1 MAHRSLRPLPLGW
14 LRLFDCPFGGLT
26 PGGRR
31 GAFLGEA
38 RLQRVHQIDDLGL
51 RRFLRLGGDLLAV
64 HLLLDGGEDAVPH
77 LIVILL
83 GVELVRGRLL
93 DQLLG
98 QRELGRLYG
107 HLRNRDVFRAP
118 DLVGV
123 VQLLHRQHT
132 VHRTDQHQ
140 VLLAPGGILAHGRA
154 PGFLERLGEERVGP
168 LAALVRIE
176 LIGPVEVDPVHLR
189 ERHELSDVDGFG
201 GLLVQGLE
209 LLWREEHVLALG
221 ELVALGHVVPLD
233 DLVVLGTDVLL
244 LEAGAALLVQ
254 QVEAPRGGRL
264 ARGKEGDGDRDEPEG
279 DGGGGDRA
287 GWHRTET
294 IGRFRRPRNRAAC
307 LPFTVHL
314 TSMPSPHP
322 DPLAPYRAKR
332 SLPRT
337 PEPAG
342 TVGPGPEGAGLLFV
356 VHKHAARQLHFDLR
370 LEMEGVLRSWAV
382 PKGPSYDPAD
392 KRLAVHVEDHPI
404 EYGDFEGLI
413 PEGNYGAGAVIV
425 WDRGQWVPHG
435 DPMEGL
441 EKGKLLF
448 ELRGFKLRGMWTL
461 VKLKKSE
468 RDWLLIKERDQYV
481 RSPGTDFP
489 EGSVLSGLTVEDL
502 KEGHSPAGA
511 VRRELT
517 RLRAPAR
524 PVKPETVELMLAET
538 ADRPFSRPGWVFE
551 LKLDGYRILAAKS
564 GPLVRLLSR
573 NGNDLAASFPE
584 VVRAVSALPF
594 ERVLLDGE
602 IVTPDDAGRPSF
614 QRLQGRARLR
624 RSLDVR
630 RAAIETPATFY
641 AFDLLGF

>member
-132 VHRTDQHQ
+132 VNRTDQHQ

-154 PGFLERLGEERVGP
+154 PGFLQRLGEELVGS
-168 LAALVRIE
+168 LAALVRTEI
-176 LIGPVEVDPVHLR
+176 IGPVEVDPVHLR

-307 LPFTVHL
+307 LPFTVYRSPYFNAL
-314 TSMPSPHP
+314 PPSESPSPLSGQALPPANAGARRHRRPRARGGGAPVRGPQARRTAAPLRPPARDGGRAAFVGRAQGAVVRPGRQAARGARRGSSDRVRRLRGAHP
-322 DPLAPYRAKR
+322 RGELRCRRRDRLGSRAVGAPRRSDGRPGEGQAAVRAARLQAARHVDPGEAQEERARLAPHQ
-332 SLPRT
+332 
-337 PEPAG
+337 G
-342 TVGPGPEGAGLLFV
+342 
-356 VHKHAARQLHFDLR
+356 
-370 LEMEGVLRSWAV
+370 
-382 PKGPSYDPAD
+382 
-392 KRLAVHVEDHPI
+392 
-404 EYGDFEGLI
+404 
-413 PEGNYGAGAVIV
+413 
-425 WDRGQWVPHG
+425 
-435 DPMEGL
+435 
-441 EKGKLLF
+441 
-448 ELRGFKLRGMWTL
+448 
-461 VKLKKSE
+461 
-468 RDWLLIKERDQYV
+468 
-481 RSPGTDFP
+481 
-489 EGSVLSGLTVEDL
+489 
-502 KEGHSPAGA
+502 
-511 VRRELT
+511 
-517 RLRAPAR
+517 AR
-524 PVKPETVELMLAET
+524 PVRSQSR
-538 ADRPFSRPGWVFE
+538 DRFSRGV
-551 LKLDGYRILAAKS
+551 
-564 GPLVRLLSR
+564 
-573 NGNDLAASFPE
+573 
-584 VVRAVSALPF
+584 
-594 ERVLLDGE
+594 
-602 IVTPDDAGRPSF
+602 
-614 QRLQGRARLR
+614 
-624 RSLDVR
+624 
-630 RAAIETPATFY
+630 
-641 AFDLLGF
+641 